1 MASEAGGSWADEAL
15 ERALQAPREIESTEI
30 VDKLSHDPDVAAAAG
45 RLDPALVARGLP
57 ELTEALE
64 RNGLTKMPEVARLL
78 AALGARGAA
87 GSTDTDPYLAALAA
101 AAGQSV
107 MLADLFGADPSAR
120 HVSDRLAAALERA
133 AASPRAVVAEADGET
148 WRLAAGAAGKA
159 SLAPDGTRFLAAP
172 DLVAVLAEAARLAR
186 HVTRGQRR
194 TDARHAVAALLG
206 TVEGRQAFVDLGVAG
221 DPPGRWLADLASA
234 YAGHL
239 RARAADTDD
248 LNAWDEQFGALF
260 PADLEAGLVVPGR
273 VRLQLPGY
281 DPDFV
286 PARRRPDTPSVLAS
300 DRLGVAEDARA
311 LADLICLRRASPP
324 IAIGVFGAWGSGKS
338 TFMRMIEEAAE
349 ANRTRAAEMADEG
362 VEPPFVRN
370 VVHVWFNA
378 WHYVDANLWASLV
391 SHIFRE
397 LSRRGSRRDLY
408 DEAQLVGLVREL
420 DLAGQAESEA
430 QLALNEVSNEI
441 GAAKAALHAI
451 EARKKALGLDLA
463 RKDAETL
470 TEAARTQVRDAM
482 AGLGVQAAVETFDQL
497 TALAGEARSLG
508 GHLRLLVSAAAAGDG
523 YAWYRIA
530 MGVVFLALVTG
541 LFLAGA
547 TWGPVWTREALAAFA
562 VTLGPIGGLAAWLL
576 PHLRRVTASV
586 GTLTKAEADAAR
598 QRQAIEAERRAL
610 EEQLASLE
618 DRRQRQEAEL
628 DARRRERE
636 RLEALRRGDRPAE
649 LLARFIEDRAGV
661 EGYRKHLGL
670 LSRIRGDFELMSDL
684 MARRAEPRG
693 HAELPQIDRIV
704 LYIDDLDRC
713 RDEQVVEVLEA
724 IHLLLAFDLFVVVVG
739 VDSRWVEGALSRVYR
754 CQLASRGL
762 PADSVAAPERATVA
776 DYLEK
781 IFQIPFRLRP
791 LDLSDGGGYDA
802 LVTALVGE
810 VTRAAP
816 DENGERADT
825 AEAAAASA
833 TLRTVAVAPPLRK
846 ESAAEILDRVTLTDR
861 ELDAIRAL
869 GPLLG
874 RSPRTVKRFVNLYRL
889 LRTRRRGPRLDA
901 FLAEPVG
908 EEGAPLYRLAILWLA
923 FETGLNIAQK
933 RRLRDVLL
941 AADDDAPLRPG
952 GFDIGEAE
960 NWGKD
965 ISSQYPAIAAFFES
979 LEHGSLRDTVRQAWL
994 DVQDATRAQIDDVSV
1009 DAARYCFDLKD
1020 ELIA

>member
-148 WRLAAGAAGKA
+148 WRLATPAALLAAAVAGETPTTTGEPENAFGFLADRLTGLSETTEDAGAAGKA

-576 PHLRRVTASV
+576 PHLRRVTAAV

-861 ELDAIRAL
+861 ELDAIYCAPAAAGPDWTPSSPSLSARKARRFTASPSCGWPSRL
-869 GPLLG
+869 GSTSLKKGDCGMCCWRQTTMPLC
-874 RSPRTVKRFVNLYRL
+874 
-889 LRTRRRGPRLDA
+889 D
-901 FLAEPVG
+901 
-908 EEGAPLYRLAILWLA
+908 
-923 FETGLNIAQK
+923 Q
-933 RRLRDVLL
+933 
-941 AADDDAPLRPG
+941 
-952 GFDIGEAE
+952 EA
-960 NWGKD
+960 
-965 ISSQYPAIAAFFES
+965 S
-979 LEHGSLRDTVRQAWL
+979 T
-994 DVQDATRAQIDDVSV
+994 
-1009 DAARYCFDLKD
+1009 
-1020 ELIA
+1020 